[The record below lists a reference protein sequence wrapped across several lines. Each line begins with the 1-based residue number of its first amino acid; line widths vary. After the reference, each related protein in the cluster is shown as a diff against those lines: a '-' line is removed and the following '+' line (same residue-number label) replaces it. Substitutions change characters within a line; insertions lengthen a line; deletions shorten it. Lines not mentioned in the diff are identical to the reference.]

1 MNGVTVRVLLAEE
14 CPVVRVGIRNV
25 LSGINDVLLIGEA
38 TTPDEILQQIYNTP
52 SLLVLLD
59 PCIFGN
65 SLVDYIA
72 LIQQHCP
79 TGKIAFFINDHTSDM
94 LTALMTGSAIGC
106 IVKNEPIERILEAL
120 RTIAQGNT
128 WISQTIVEQLMYFA
142 NNGHD
147 KLINTHLTPRE
158 QEVLILIVEG
168 KTNREIAV
176 MLGISEH
183 TAAKH
188 VLEICTSLNV
198 RSRTEAAVYALRNG
212 LVQ

>member
-1 MNGVTVRVLLAEE
+1 MNAGTVRVLLAEE
-14 CPVVRVGIRNV
+14 CPVVRIGIRNV
-25 LSGINDVLLIGEA
+25 LSGVNDVLLVGEA
-38 TTPDEILQQIYNTP
+38 ATPDEILQQIYNSS

-59 PCIFGN
+59 HCIFGN
-65 SLVDYIA
+65 SLTDYIV

-79 TGKIAFFINDHTSDM
+79 AGKIAFFINDHTNDM
-94 LTALMTGSAIGC
+94 LTALMTGNVIGC
-106 IVKNEPIERILEAL
+106 IVKNEPVERILEAL

-128 WISQTIVEQLMYFA
+128 WISQTVVEQLMYFA

-147 KLINTHLTPRE
+147 KLIDKHLTPRE

-188 VLEICTSLNV
+188 VLEICGRLKV

>member
-1 MNGVTVRVLLAEE
+1 MNGGTVRVLLAEE

-25 LSGINDVLLIGEA
+25 LSGINDILLIGEA

-79 TGKIAFFINDHTSDM
+79 AGKIVFFTSNYTNYM
-94 LTALMTGSAIGC
+94 LTALMTGNARGC
-106 IVKNEPIERILEAL
+106 IVKTEPIDRILEAL

-128 WISQTIVEQLMYFA
+128 WVSQTVVEQLMYFA

-147 KLINTHLTPRE
+147 KLTNTYLTPRE

-188 VLEICTSLNV
+188 VLEICGRLNV